1 MSGLSFNRRKKKISS
16 TVFKEIFVWIF
27 DIAVVLLL
35 AFAIVYFIGEKT
47 GIIGD
52 SMAPTLSNNDIV
64 VINKFIYKI
73 SSPERNDIVVF
84 KPNGNEKLHY
94 YIKRVVGLPGETVQ
108 IKDGSIYINGEELI
122 ESYDFEAISEPGI
135 AAEPVTLDVDEYFV
149 LGDNRNN
156 SEDSRFAEIGNVK
169 IDDIDGKAWFR
180 LAPKSKIG
188 FLE

>member
-1 MSGLSFNRRKKKISS
+1 MSGLSFNKRKKKINN

-47 GIIGD
+47 DIIGD
-52 SMAPTLSNNDIV
+52 SMAPTLANNDIV

-73 SSPERNDIVVF
+73 SSPDRNDIVVF

-94 YIKRVVGLPGETVQ
+94 YIKRVIGLPGETVQ
-108 IKDGSIYINGEELI
+108 IREGSIYINGEELT
-122 ESYDFEAISEPGI
+122 ENYDFEEISDPGI
-135 AAEPVTLDVDEYFV
+135 ASEPITLGGDEYFV

-156 SEDSRFAEIGNVK
+156 SEDSRFAEIGNVN

-180 LAPKSKIG
+180 LAPRSRIG
-188 FLE
+188 FVE